1 MIPPEPP
8 DFRGLSFISSLLRS
22 KPVLLLT
29 ETHPTWDGR
38 EGKEREQCPCQGG
51 FLGMQV
57 PGLSGMKLLMKQ
69 SLPQADINQMCEQRI
84 AVFRAKC
91 SPSTP
96 EQNQSLFPHME
107 LEGHL

>member
-1 MIPPEPP
+1 
-8 DFRGLSFISSLLRS
+8 
-22 KPVLLLT
+22 
-29 ETHPTWDGR
+29 
-38 EGKEREQCPCQGG
+38 
-51 FLGMQV
+51 MQV

-69 SLPQADINQMCEQRI
+69 SLPQADINQTCEQRI

>member
-1 MIPPEPP
+1 
-8 DFRGLSFISSLLRS
+8 
-22 KPVLLLT
+22 
-29 ETHPTWDGR
+29 
-38 EGKEREQCPCQGG
+38 
-51 FLGMQV
+51 MQV

-69 SLPQADINQMCEQRI
+69 SLPQADINQTCEQRI

-91 SPSTP
+91 SPTP

>member
-1 MIPPEPP
+1 
-8 DFRGLSFISSLLRS
+8 
-22 KPVLLLT
+22 
-29 ETHPTWDGR
+29 
-38 EGKEREQCPCQGG
+38 
-51 FLGMQV
+51 MQI
-57 PGLSGMKLLMKQ
+57 PGLGGVKLLKKELL
-69 SLPQADINQMCEQRI
+69 SQADVSQMCEQRI